1 MSVTHDFHPAWHAQK
16 NNSVDIFGGLSNN
29 PSTAGAFFA
38 FIYGTPA
45 SGSASVSSALATET
59 ANNDTNS
66 YGSGRLLATSKIWTV
81 VTPVAVIPA
90 GASVIATRS

>member
-1 MSVTHDFHPAWHAQK
+1 MSNTSHDYEPGWHSQVNKAVQLFGQPAVPNNIGIHAF
-16 NNSVDIFGGLSNN
+16 V
-29 PSTAGAFFA
+29 
-38 FIYGTPA
+38 YGTPA
-45 SGSASVSSALATET
+45 SGSATMSSAKATET